1 MQAASHQVENSQID
15 LHQDDYFRTENGVTY
30 AGMHLLIDLWGCENL
45 DDPDFIENA
54 LSEAARAAGAT
65 ILHAHTHHFSPYGGV
80 TGVLVLSESHISIHT
95 WPEKGYAAIDV
106 FMCGACD
113 PREALPALKRAFQPE
128 SVSLGTERRG
138 ASLAV

>member
-1 MQAASHQVENSQID
+1 MQAAARQREHSAITVNEE
-15 LHQDDYFRTENGVTY
+15 DYFRTESGVTY

-45 DDPDFIENA
+45 DDPAFIERA
-54 LSEAARAAGAT
+54 LSEAATAAGAT

-106 FMCGACD
+106 FMCGACE
-113 PREALPALKRAFQPE
+113 PRDALPILKRAFQPE
-128 SVSLGTERRG
+128 SMSLGAERRG